1 MDRFLQSEN
10 QKVSGRKRRAARGKQ
25 TGRGVSAPEK
35 GYRALPHIYYTIGSG
50 KTLENEMNSTMR
62 KTLMLRWKNWGI
74 CGDKRKFQKSQKFFQ
89 KKLAFAAPPCYNK
102 QALRSADN
110 TKQNMGVFP
119 SGQRGQTV
127 NLLLIASVVRIHP
140 LPPERDAQLSI
151 AFLFAQIIPGRCTV
165 RNIYSMFTICQIK
178 GRPALVC

>member
-50 KTLENEMNSTMR
+50 KTLENETNSTMR

-74 CGDKRKFQKSQKFFQ
+74 CGDKRKFKKSQKIFQ
-89 KKLAFAAPPCYNK
+89 KSLHLQRPP
-102 QALRSADN
+102 A
-110 TKQNMGVFP
+110 
-119 SGQRGQTV
+119 
-127 NLLLIASVVRIHP
+127 RINEH
-140 LPPERDAQLSI
+140 
-151 AFLFAQIIPGRCTV
+151 
-165 RNIYSMFTICQIK
+165 
-178 GRPALVC
+178 